1 MLLTIIGILGT
12 LIPAILTNRGVIGEG
27 TDTLITNLMGPIST
41 LIGALRSGNTKT
53 ADFLAALAALSGV
66 VAVLKATPGLPA
78 DALTEIGNVS
88 NDITAALTAYATA
101 GAGFDPT
108 LYKPIAEVV

>member
-27 TDTLITNLMGPIST
+27 TDTLINNLMGPIAT
-41 LIGALRSGNTKT
+41 LIRSLKSGNTKT

-66 VAVLKATPGLPA
+66 VAVLKATPNMPA

-88 NDITAALTAYATA
+88 DDITAALAAYASA

-108 LYKPIAEVV
+108 LYKPIPEVA